1 MGAVPRDIARQPHCC
16 LTWAIGECSM
26 QGEGWAGW
34 GPGQRARGFLTQSE
48 SRAPQGSARY
58 RPRGWGQR
66 CSGLPAVA
74 GARRGFGD
82 VPGARGSVGRCW
94 VAGMGPRQTLLGC
107 PLPFHGARPR
117 QRLAGHEGGLG
128 RMGPR
133 LSPARA
139 CGPFEP
145 VDTSARTLSWDS
157 PWLPSVQCS
166 QALPWLPPT
175 SLTPSPTGPQL
186 PAPPAPL
193 PQPRAPSHPALLS
206 PLFSHLLQAMAA
218 AIALVLA
225 VLAVQHGL
233 KHDPHIDVATAE
245 RMQQR
250 EEYLHQQMTW
260 LLQEIERSRGTEEA
274 TLPSVLQ
281 QWTFW
286 TAAGALVLLA
296 NACWLAR
303 EMKLASDS
311 CSEQDSSSSEEE
323 DDEEE
328 EDLNGADNG
337 ARSLAVSTPS
347 PMQGL
352 PDTCKVLKELVGD
365 LLGACRVLCK
375 RTFMPQMHPAIGMD
389 GTYEAWSVREN
400 SIAYSLLVL
409 LRPPPGH
416 SFSLELDTTGQLPA
430 RRSSIQVVLECTC
443 SREQL
448 LGESWCF
455 LHHPDDKLPRD
466 QSSYLLRTLC
476 TCSCLDVAKIACW
489 VQLLVRSAWLLLP
502 QSQHCQLTVLP
513 SSQSCR
519 FQLTSTS
526 NVNNCT
532 EMIFAVQQG
541 SSGAYPSLE

>member
-1 MGAVPRDIARQPHCC
+1 
-16 LTWAIGECSM
+16 
-26 QGEGWAGW
+26 
-34 GPGQRARGFLTQSE
+34 
-48 SRAPQGSARY
+48 
-58 RPRGWGQR
+58 
-66 CSGLPAVA
+66 
-74 GARRGFGD
+74 
-82 VPGARGSVGRCW
+82 
-94 VAGMGPRQTLLGC
+94 
-107 PLPFHGARPR
+107 
-117 QRLAGHEGGLG
+117 
-128 RMGPR
+128 
-133 LSPARA
+133 
-139 CGPFEP
+139 
-145 VDTSARTLSWDS
+145 
-157 PWLPSVQCS
+157 
-166 QALPWLPPT
+166 
-175 SLTPSPTGPQL
+175 
-186 PAPPAPL
+186 
-193 PQPRAPSHPALLS
+193 
-206 PLFSHLLQAMAA
+206 MAA

-233 KHDPHIDVATAE
+233 KHDHHIDVATAK

-250 EEYLHQQMTW
+250 EEYLHQQMTR
-260 LLQEIERSRGTEEA
+260 LLQEIERSRGAEAA

-281 QWTFW
+281 QGLVC
-286 TAAGALVLLA
+286 TAAAALLLLPDI
-296 NACWLAR
+296 CWLAR

-311 CSEQDSSSSEEE
+311 CSKQDSSSSEEE

-328 EDLNGADNG
+328 EDEEEEDLNGADNG
-337 ARSLAVSTPS
+337 VRSLAVSMPS

-365 LLGACRVLCK
+365 LLGVCRVLCK
-375 RTFMPQMHPAIGMD
+375 STFMPQMHPAIGMD
-389 GTYEAWSVREN
+389 GTYEAWSVGEN

-430 RRSSIQVVLECTC
+430 RHSSIQVVLECTC

-466 QSSYLLRTLC
+466 QSSCLLRTLC
-476 TCSCLDVAKIACW
+476 TCSYLDMEKVASW

-526 NVNNCT
+526 NVNICT

-541 SSGAYPSLE
+541 SSGTYPSLE